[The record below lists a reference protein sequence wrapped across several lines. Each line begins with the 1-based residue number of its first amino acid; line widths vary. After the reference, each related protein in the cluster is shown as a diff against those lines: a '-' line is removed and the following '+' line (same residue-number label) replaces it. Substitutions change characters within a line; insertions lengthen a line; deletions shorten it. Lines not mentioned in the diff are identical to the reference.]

1 MGMNAAMADLRLLE
15 SVCAVIDAG
24 GVHRAAIELGY
35 SQPTLTQRIQQL
47 ESQLGTTLFERS
59 GKRLIP
65 TAAAMLVYERG
76 KHLLSQARAL
86 ETEIAELG
94 RDEAPSL
101 RFGCS
106 EPALSSRV
114 LPVVADFLRDY
125 PHARLKVEAGSGS
138 YFAQQVLD
146 GMFDF
151 AITAPVT
158 LEGRL
163 SFTQLYEEHIGLLF
177 PVSHNLAKKTR
188 VSANDLQ
195 GIPMIF
201 SESVCSYRQ
210 VFQSTLDRRG
220 VAISPIIDMSS
231 IPARIRAVQ
240 LGMGVALL
248 PASAIETVPDG
259 TVFVPLERGEGTL
272 AIGVLRRADAGTPGR
287 ALQAFFDMLR
297 IAMRY
302 TSSRDK
308 SSVTIVRSGAASN
321 TTSAE

>member
-1 MGMNAAMADLRLLE
+1 MADLRLLE

-59 GKRLIP
+59 GKRLVP
-65 TAAAMLVYERG
+65 TPAAMLVYERG

-86 ETEIAELG
+86 EAEIAGLR

-125 PHARLKVEAGSGS
+125 PHARLKVEAGTGS

-146 GMFDF
+146 GTFDF

-158 LEGRL
+158 LDGRL

-177 PVSHNLAKKTR
+177 PASHNLAKKTH
-188 VSANDLQ
+188 VSAKDLQ
-195 GIPMIF
+195 GVPMIF

-210 VFQSTLDRRG
+210 AFQSTLDRRG

-240 LGMGVALL
+240 LGLGVALL
-248 PASAIETVPDG
+248 PASAIETVPDR

-297 IAMRY
+297 VAMRY

-308 SSVTIVRSGAASN
+308 SSVKSVRSGGASN
-321 TTSAE
+321 TTAAE